1 LAWLLWRGCKLFPC
15 PSLNRSI
22 THHQLQVLGIALTD
36 TFGTPAFLNAFRK
49 PISTP
54 QSDPSPK
61 DNNGK
66 TFAQVYTGVRQDSGD
81 PTFFVRTVRE
91 FYDREGITDKKV
103 VVFSDSLDIEHCL
116 EYKTIAEEAGF
127 TPTFGVG
134 TFFTS
139 KCITLTATILF
150 ANLSLDDYINTTTQ
164 EKSKPLNIVIK
175 IATANGRP
183 AVKLSDNLGKNTGDH
198 EKVLEVKKTLG
209 YVEQDWKD
217 GDERNRWTPK

>member
-1 LAWLLWRGCKLFPC
+1 LPYLYRPIIYNQ
-15 PSLNRSI
+15 P
-22 THHQLQVLGIALTD
+22 QVLGIALTD
-36 TFGTPAFLNAFRK
+36 TFGTPAFLDAFRK

-54 QSDPSPK
+54 KSDPAPK
-61 DNNGK
+61 DNGEVK

-81 PTFFVRTVRE
+81 PTFFVKTVRE

-139 KCITLTATILF
+139 KCSVEY
-150 ANLSLDDYINTTTQ
+150 N
-164 EKSKPLNIVIK
+164 P
-175 IATANGRP
+175 NGIC
-183 AVKLSDNLGKNTGDH
+183 
-198 EKVLEVKKTLG
+198 
-209 YVEQDWKD
+209 
-217 GDERNRWTPK
+217 